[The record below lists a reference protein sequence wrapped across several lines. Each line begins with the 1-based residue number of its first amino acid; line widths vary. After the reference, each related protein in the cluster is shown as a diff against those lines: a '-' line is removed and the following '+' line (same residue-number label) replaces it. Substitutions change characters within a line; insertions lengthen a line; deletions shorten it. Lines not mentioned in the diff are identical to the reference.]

1 MILIDFS
8 KGYILICLWLL
19 LAGDIQMD
27 MVGLYGSTYDIC
39 DIFELVFFFF
49 NIL

>member
-8 KGYILICLWLL
+8 KGYILICFWLL
-19 LAGDIQMD
+19 LAGDIQMY

-49 NIL
+49 FF